1 MPRLP
6 RLSARRLGAGRL
18 DARLQARVGRLPA
31 TRLDGGLRRLSEA
44 ADHGKLWLAVG
55 AVLGA
60 KSGAPRRAAVRGVGS
75 LLVSSALVNVVLKP
89 VFGRVRPDPGGL
101 DPRRS
106 LDRSLDTLSFPS
118 GHSASAAAFATGVAL
133 ESPWAGAL
141 VAPVALGVG
150 YSRVHVGVHY
160 PGDVLAGMAV
170 GGAVAAASRH
180 WWPVRP
186 SSPAQVRDT
195 ERAPALPRGE
205 GLVVAVNPRSGRADY
220 DPSADIADLLPGA
233 QVVEVDEEHSV
244 TDLLTAAVRDGA
256 KALGVAGGD
265 GSVAA
270 AAAVAL
276 EHGLPLAVLPAGT
289 LNHFARDVGVATP
302 GEAAAAVEAGDGV
315 LVDVAAVNGTP
326 FLNTASIGSYPE
338 MVRRRDRLSGRLGK
352 WLALAVATGQ
362 VLRDGRPVELDLD
375 GRRVSA
381 WILFVGNGVYTPR
394 GLSPAWRP
402 SLADGLLDVQYLR
415 ADLRLGRTRAV
426 LATVLGASEHS
437 RSYAQF
443 QVQRLRVVSLSG
455 PQPVAYDGETGPAAT
470 EFVFTK
476 RQRLVVYRSAG

>member
-1 MPRLP
+1 MPRFP
-6 RLSARRLGAGRL
+6 RLSARRL

-44 ADHGKLWLAVG
+44 ADHGKLWLGVG
-55 AVLGA
+55 AALGA
-60 KSGAPRRAAVRGVGS
+60 KAGAPRRAAVRGVGS

-89 VFGRVRPDPGGL
+89 VFGRVRPDPRGL
-101 DPRRS
+101 APGRS

-170 GGAVAAASRH
+170 GGAVALATRH

-186 SSPAQVRDT
+186 STPAKVRDT

-205 GLVVAVNPRSGRADY
+205 GLVVAVNPRSGRSDY
-220 DPSADIADLLPGA
+220 DPSADITAMLPA
-233 QVVEVDEEHSV
+233 ARVVEVDEEHSV
-244 TDLLTAAVRDGA
+244 TDVLTEAVRSGA
-256 KALGVAGGD
+256 LALGVAGGD

-315 LVDVAAVNGTP
+315 VVDVAAVNGTP

-402 SLADGLLDVQYLR
+402 SLEDGLLDVQYLR
-415 ADLRLGRTRAV
+415 ADLRFGRTRAV

-455 PQPVAYDGETGPAAT
+455 PQPVAYDGETGEAAT

-476 RQRLVVYRSAG
+476 RQRLVVYRSAA